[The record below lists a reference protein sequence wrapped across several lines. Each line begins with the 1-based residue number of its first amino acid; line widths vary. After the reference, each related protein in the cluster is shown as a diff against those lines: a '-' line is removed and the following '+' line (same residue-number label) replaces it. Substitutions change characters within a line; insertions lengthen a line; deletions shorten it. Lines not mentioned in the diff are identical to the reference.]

1 MEGHRFF
8 DLQRWDNGT
17 GYMADV
23 LNTYQSKEKTRASFF
38 TTNQDAVFTK
48 GINEFYA
55 IPQAQIDVENSKG
68 EIKLKQN
75 PGYN

>member
-23 LNTYQSKEKTRASFF
+23 LNAYVQHEANVPGFLSNTLKGAK
-38 TTNQDAVFTK
+38 FTK
-48 GINEFYA
+48 GRNEIYP
-55 IPQAQIDVENSKG
+55 IPQRQIDLSVKEG
-68 EIKLKQN
+68 EATLKQN
-75 PGYN
+75 PQY